1 MSTPTRLVEVRQQVL
16 KQNDLAARALRQR
29 FHAAGV
35 FVVCL
40 VSGPGPGH
48 ARDRRRQESDDRIS

>member
-1 MSTPTRLVEVRQQVL
+1 MSIPTRLVEVRQQVL

-35 FVVCL
+35 FVVSL
-40 VSGPGPGH
+40 VSGPGAAG
-48 ARDRRRQESDDRIS
+48 RRRSWKRC